1 MQQSKQIRILNSILE
16 NHLTCLP
23 EVLRSGKSDTIF
35 VALKLISIIGF
46 RKYDGCIQ
54 SREFFLQNFSACI
67 EFLKNKPLSRY
78 LKLLT
83 KDILSFNNQ
92 QQAQILNILPRFDEP
107 HKLTEFLIKRFDK
120 FDEIQWQN
128 VLITISKLGQDTG
141 IDFVISKLDKL
152 SNDDELIVLA
162 SLLDTDK
169 EFHQEATRHFK
180 TRFETCEKIDLKI
193 AYLKLL
199 CNGDKDMVV
208 PSIMDSLTNCPEALM
223 TEAIHALIRL
233 RLHAQIPTSFLN
245 QYSSSSHYGLSSAVA
260 QVYALNYIT
269 DNDKEYLQIGISIVS
284 FLMNQNA
291 KEAKLAAIQA
301 AHSFDSDPRVIDWV
315 GSLLISEVDPEVC
328 ENAYKFL
335 IHHTSEKVKQFF
347 IKAVEKGQSQLRV
360 LALTGLEKFEDSD
373 LFEFLSDHA
382 RNSIDDSE
390 VAAAAIAAMSKAIPP
405 DKEYIYEEFL
415 KTSNPQIQKAAIKGL
430 MNWHTEN
437 LKHCLERV
445 YQTCSGENKSLAACV
460 LFRLGTPYVLDDL
473 LQMLESPQMADK
485 KIALHAIYDIFQYLD
500 TTPLDRFPKELI
512 SILEIHY
519 REAEAR
525 VAKEDVLLDFY
536 VEEVLTI
543 RHLYDQGKLGECKNY
558 IDSLDPTF
566 RRSFYVSLAEMWI
579 QQRSNLD
586 INPEECLRLTSQSSD
601 CFLPYEMLNR
611 QYKKSQRKTE
621 YLVNQ
626 MRLLESRH
634 NYYQEILTILED
646 FAQEDIKSPT
656 FRNLLKIIKNGSL
669 PLDHG
674 IHHLFVQIYIKLKTY
689 HKAFKHLSYGF
700 LTMKQTSYLLEL
712 ATCCMKCGY
721 LEKASEICHVG
732 SQFESNDSVRRKL
745 KTLSDKIE
753 SLRY

>member
-83 KDILSFNNQ
+83 KDILSFNHQ
-92 QQAQILNILPRFDEP
+92 QQAQILNILPQFEEP

-152 SNDDELIVLA
+152 SNDDELIVLT

-169 EFHQEATRHFK
+169 EFHQEATRHFQ

-199 CNGDKDMVV
+199 CNGDRDMVV

-260 QVYALNYIT
+260 QVYALNYST

-328 ENAYKFL
+328 ENAYQFL

-373 LFEFLSDHA
+373 LFEFLSHQA

-415 KTSNPQIQKAAIKGL
+415 KISNPQIQKAAIKGL

-485 KIALHAIYDIFQYLD
+485 KIALQCYLRGASSRD
-500 TTPLDRFPKELI
+500 WL
-512 SILEIHY
+512 
-519 REAEAR
+519 
-525 VAKEDVLLDFY
+525 VA
-536 VEEVLTI
+536 
-543 RHLYDQGKLGECKNY
+543 
-558 IDSLDPTF
+558 
-566 RRSFYVSLAEMWI
+566 AA
-579 QQRSNLD
+579 
-586 INPEECLRLTSQSSD
+586 TSQSQKVIS
-601 CFLPYEMLNR
+601 
-611 QYKKSQRKTE
+611 
-621 YLVNQ
+621 
-626 MRLLESRH
+626 RLLVVVRDWLASRGP
-634 NYYQEILTILED
+634 
-646 FAQEDIKSPT
+646 A
-656 FRNLLKIIKNGSL
+656 
-669 PLDHG
+669 
-674 IHHLFVQIYIKLKTY
+674 
-689 HKAFKHLSYGF
+689 
-700 LTMKQTSYLLEL
+700 TS
-712 ATCCMKCGY
+712 
-721 LEKASEICHVG
+721 
-732 SQFESNDSVRRKL
+732 
-745 KTLSDKIE
+745 
-753 SLRY
+753 